1 MKIIKKLCSNMRR
14 AAILAAPESKLLAHL
29 LASAKYIR
37 FRHNGTTPGSNI
49 SKTIDTFV
57 DPELVKDQ
65 KYVNKLI
72 REMLFSRYYYRTA
85 NIEFFL
91 YQFEKLSET
100 EKRKYVGAYELKQYY
115 LTMNQSGRPE
125 VIDSKEKTYEVFQAF
140 FHRDVLVVQDSSAKD
155 QFLAFV
161 CKHTP
166 CLLKPLRQFGGK
178 GIVWID
184 YTNSETAEVLFSEQI
199 EKGPF
204 LLEEMII
211 QDPEMAKFHP
221 QSVNTIR
228 YTTLFHDGELFRLQA
243 VLRMGKG
250 ESFVDN
256 ASSGGIYAL
265 IDIET
270 GILHGPAR
278 SFSGE
283 RYDYHP
289 NTGVLLEGTHIPRWQ
304 ELNQLIDKVVR
315 VVPEQKQ
322 VGWDFALS
330 VGGWVLVEANT
341 GPAIQSF
348 DIEHGLR
355 EMIASTIGQV
365 VPVKRYRL

>member
-1 MKIIKKLCSNMRR
+1 MKRIKKLYKNMRR
-14 AAILAAPESKLLAHL
+14 AAKLAAPESKLLAHL
-29 LASAKYIR
+29 LASAKYIQ
-37 FRHNGTTPGSNI
+37 FRHKGTIPGNDI

-57 DPELVKDQ
+57 DPELLKDQ
-65 KYVNKLI
+65 KYVNKLV
-72 REMLFSRYYYRTA
+72 REMLFSRYYYRII
-85 NIEFFL
+85 NKEYFL

-100 EKRKYVGAYELKQYY
+100 EKRKYVGAIELKQYY
-115 LTMNQSGRPE
+115 HTMNQSGRPE
-125 VIDSKEKTYEVFQAF
+125 VIDSKEKTYEVFRDF
-140 FHRDVLVVQDSSAKD
+140 FHRDVLVVQDSSVKD

-161 CKHTP
+161 CEHTP

-178 GIVWID
+178 GIVRID
-184 YTNSETAEVLFSEQI
+184 CSKKETAEEIFNEQI
-199 EKGPF
+199 KKGPF

-265 IDIET
+265 VDIET

-289 NTGVLLEGTHIPRWQ
+289 NTGVLFEGAQIPRWQ
-304 ELNQLIDKVVR
+304 ELNKIIDKVAR

-341 GPAIQSF
+341 GPAMQSF

-365 VPVKRYRL
+365 VPVKRY